1 MLKSIANV
9 RLESE
14 RVMLRPMEEEDAELI
29 VKWRNDPEISK
40 WLFAP
45 EPITLESHLE
55 WFRHPKVDRLDF
67 VICLSKSQRPVGTVS
82 YTNID
87 TVNAKAEAGKMLGER
102 KLWGRGLAKEAFRLW
117 LAFGFEKLELKYIYV
132 RTLSTNYGNIKLNEK
147 LGFHTEQVLK
157 GEYQR
162 GDELFDVVV
171 MGLTRENA
179 RQAGI
184 LEKK

>member
-9 RLESE
+9 RINGE
-14 RVMLRPMEEEDAELI
+14 RVMLRPMEEGDAELV

-40 WLFAP
+40 WLFAA
-45 EPITLESHLE
+45 EPITLESHLA
-55 WFRHPKVDRLDF
+55 WFRHPKADRLDF
-67 VICLSKSQRPVGTVS
+67 VICLRESQRPIGTVS

-87 TVNAKAEAGKMLGER
+87 SINAKAEAGKMLGDR
-102 KLWGRGLAKEAFRLW
+102 KLWGKGLAQEAFRLW
-117 LAFGFEKLELKYIYV
+117 LAFGFAQLGFEYIYV
-132 RTLSTNYGNIKLNEK
+132 RTLAANYNNIKLNGK
-147 LGFHTEQVLK
+147 LGFQAERVLK
-157 GEYQR
+157 REYQR

-184 LEKK
+184 LERK